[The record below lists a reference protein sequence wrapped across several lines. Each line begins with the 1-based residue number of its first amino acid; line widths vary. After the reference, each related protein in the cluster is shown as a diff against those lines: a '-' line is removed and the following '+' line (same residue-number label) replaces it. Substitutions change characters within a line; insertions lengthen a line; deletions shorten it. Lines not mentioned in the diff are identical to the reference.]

1 MYLVVG
7 RGDCPY
13 CEKAKET
20 LDYWQ
25 EPYVYVS
32 VANRHYATA
41 WLTSH
46 TGPEALSAKLSM
58 TGWLDLLK
66 GMSLKTVPQVFK
78 LVGGYTELLEE
89 GINDVR

>member
-7 RGDCPY
+7 REDCPY
-13 CEKAKET
+13 CDKAKET

-25 EPYVYVS
+25 ESYVYAS
-32 VANRHYATA
+32 VEDKH
-41 WLTSH
+41 
-46 TGPEALSAKLSM
+46 
-58 TGWLDLLK
+58 WLDLFV
-66 GMSLKTVPQVFK
+66 GMGLKTVPQVFK

>member
-7 RGDCPY
+7 RENCPY
-13 CEKAKET
+13 CDKAKQT

-32 VANRHYATA
+32 VEDKH
-41 WLTSH
+41 WL
-46 TGPEALSAKLSM
+46 G
-58 TGWLDLLK
+58 LLK